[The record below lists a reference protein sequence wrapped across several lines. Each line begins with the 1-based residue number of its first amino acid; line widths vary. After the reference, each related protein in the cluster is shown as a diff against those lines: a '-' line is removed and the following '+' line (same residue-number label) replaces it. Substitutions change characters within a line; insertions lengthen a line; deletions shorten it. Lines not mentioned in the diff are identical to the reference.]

1 MVYPFNTNMIE
12 KLALDPIKMIDGC
25 VWFNTTDL
33 VYKAYID
40 ETLHI
45 FMTDKSFIT
54 ELDTLVE
61 EAFETK
67 QFVID
72 FIDADSLVIS
82 HNKNT
87 RFFNYQL
94 IDTTSNTT
102 ILTSIEIIDE
112 NEVRIDLV
120 DSVTGTLFMHFA

>member
-1 MVYPFNTNMIE
+1 MIE
-12 KLALDPIKMIDGC
+12 QLALDPIKMINGC

-40 ETLHI
+40 DTLHI
-45 FMTDKSFIT
+45 FMTDKSFIA

-61 EAFETK
+61 EAFENK
-67 QFVID
+67 QFVIE
-72 FIDADSLVIS
+72 FIEADSLVIS
-82 HNKNT
+82 HNKDT

-94 IDTTSNTT
+94 IDTETNTT
-102 ILTSIEIIDE
+102 VLTSIEIIDE
-112 NEVRIDLV
+112 NQVRIDLV

>member
-94 IDTTSNTT
+94 IDTTTNTT

>member
-12 KLALDPIKMIDGC
+12 QLALDPIKMINGC

-40 ETLHI
+40 DTLHI
-45 FMTDKSFIT
+45 FMTDKSFIA

-61 EAFETK
+61 EAFENK
-67 QFVID
+67 QFVIE
-72 FIDADSLVIS
+72 FIEADSLVIS
-82 HNKNT
+82 HNKDT

-94 IDTTSNTT
+94 IDTETNTT
-102 ILTSIEIIDE
+102 VLTSIEIIDE
-112 NEVRIDLV
+112 NQVRIDLV